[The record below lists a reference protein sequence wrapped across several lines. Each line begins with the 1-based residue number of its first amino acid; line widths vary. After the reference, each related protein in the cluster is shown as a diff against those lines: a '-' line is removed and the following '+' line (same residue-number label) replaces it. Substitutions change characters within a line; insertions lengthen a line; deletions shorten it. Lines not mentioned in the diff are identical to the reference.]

1 MKRPFGTGP
10 TTRSLGELGTPWLL
24 TTETLSPGM
33 ILEDV
38 GFLPTCSLPFSQ
50 VDQQRFPV
58 LLTEPPYNPTAK
70 REKMVE
76 AALRGGNLKNKG
88 KR

>member
-1 MKRPFGTGP
+1 MDPNFQRDIQVGSGSWFHEKLDV
-10 TTRSLGELGTPWLL
+10 TRCRS
-24 TTETLSPGM
+24 
-33 ILEDV
+33 
-38 GFLPTCSLPFSQ
+38 SLPVSFQ

-76 AALRGGNLKNKG
+76 AALKGDETFKTMGGDEWFREVFL
-88 KR
+88 

>member
-1 MKRPFGTGP
+1 
-10 TTRSLGELGTPWLL
+10 
-24 TTETLSPGM
+24 M

-76 AALRGGNLKNKG
+76 ALKGGKP
-88 KR
+88 